1 MSIDAVHFLQ
11 ELVSISSISG
21 EEEEAATYLVAVME
35 SLGMEARVDE
45 VGNAVGVREGPDG
58 EGWIEQETVLLG
70 HVDTVPGEIPVRI
83 EDGRLYGRG
92 SVDAKG
98 PLATFVMAA
107 ARAELAPGRRLV
119 VVGAVEEEAATSK
132 GARHV
137 ADVYRPDACI
147 IGEPSGWDGI
157 TLGYKGRLLLDYV
170 YRQPMSHSA
179 GPQEEVAEA
188 AVAWWNEI
196 AAYAEAY
203 NRGRARLFDQLFAG
217 LRHIQTES
225 DGLTNS
231 VTARVGLRLPPG
243 FDAAAFAQRA
253 KEMAGPARVRDYGH
267 EPAFRAS
274 RQTDL
279 VRAFNVALRQSDR
292 RPRFK
297 LKTGTS
303 DMNIVGPRWGCPI
316 VAYGPGDSRL
326 DHTPQEQIAID
337 EYLQAISILTAV
349 LSVL

>member
-1 MSIDAVHFLQ
+1 MSFDPVSFLQ
-11 ELVSISSISG
+11 QLVAIPSLSG
-21 EEEEAATYLVAVME
+21 QEEAAATMLVDVMRA
-35 SLGMEARVDE
+35 LGMEAFVDGA
-45 VGNAVGVREGPDG
+45 GNAVGVRERPDG
-58 EGWIEQETVLLG
+58 DGAIGHETLLLG
-70 HVDTVPGEIPVRI
+70 HVDTVPGQIPVRI

-98 PLATFVMAA
+98 PLAAFVMAA
-107 ARAELAPGRRLV
+107 ARADLAPGRRLV

-132 GARHV
+132 GARFV
-137 ADVYRPDACI
+137 ADRYRPDACI
-147 IGEPSGWDGI
+147 IGEPSGWDGV
-157 TLGYKGRLLLDYV
+157 TLGYKGRLLLDYSL
-170 YRQPMSHSA
+170 RRPMSHSA
-179 GPQEEVAEA
+179 GPQEGVAEA

-203 NRGRARLFDQLFAG
+203 NRGRERLFDQLFAG
-217 LRHIQTES
+217 LHHIHTES

-231 VTARVGLRLPPG
+231 VEAQVGLRLPPD
-243 FDAAAFAQRA
+243 FDAAAFGQRA
-253 KEMAGPARVRDYGH
+253 EAWAGAARVRAYGH
-267 EPAFRAS
+267 EPAFQAS

-279 VRAFNVALRQSDR
+279 VRAFNVALRQVGR

-326 DHTPQEQIAID
+326 DHTPQEQIVID
-337 EYLQAISILTAV
+337 EYLQAISILKVV
-349 LSVL
+349 LSAL